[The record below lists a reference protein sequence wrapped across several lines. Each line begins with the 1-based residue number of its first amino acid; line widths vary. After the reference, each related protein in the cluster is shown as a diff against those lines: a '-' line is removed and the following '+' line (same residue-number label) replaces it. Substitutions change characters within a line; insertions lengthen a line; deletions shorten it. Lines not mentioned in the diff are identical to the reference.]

1 MANKEKTKDVIDET
15 LEEKKRSLENAY
27 HELADKLQ
35 DEKVRLERDLKHEY
49 RNARRYVRANPEQ
62 GVGLAFAGGLI
73 LGAILAKII
82 RH

>member
-1 MANKEKTKDVIDET
+1 MADKGKKKETIDET

-27 HELADKLQ
+27 NELAEKLR
-35 DEKVRLERDLKHEY
+35 DEKGRLERDMKHEY

-62 GVGLAFAGGLI
+62 GVGAAFAGGLL
-73 LGAILAKII
+73 LGVILAKLM